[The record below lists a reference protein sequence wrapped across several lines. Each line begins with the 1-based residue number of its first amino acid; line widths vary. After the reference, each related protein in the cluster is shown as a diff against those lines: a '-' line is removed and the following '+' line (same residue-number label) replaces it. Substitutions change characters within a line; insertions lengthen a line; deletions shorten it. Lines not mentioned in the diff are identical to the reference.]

1 MIGGGTSLISWTIRW
16 VLPLVF
22 IAILVFVWNVQS
34 MSMDDIKGMR
44 VFRIGNGT
52 RPADLSDHQA
62 LTYKYQS
69 RVDQIGWLKGQCKR
83 CRSIIDAN
91 QTVFPY
97 LQIPPLLEEYAEQF
111 HQPLKARIAVLHV
124 WSSSESLP
132 PPFFQYWLASA
143 LANYQIADFLLFVP
157 DNATAALL
165 QRLMPVVT
173 AASASSNVRLHI
185 VGDFQDFLESRI
197 GQCLEESE
205 YNISGATIAR
215 LKPMFGYV
223 FQDYIDEYSHW
234 AWADMDLIFG
244 NLTKFLGRPL
254 AEGYDIISMSA
265 VEWSKKK
272 ARWRTH
278 ICCCETAL
286 AGQLTVLAN
295 TNETRNYF
303 RQSDLSDLD
312 QMRNYDE
319 RVFPW
324 LLKERGIRIAH
335 VFAQGTDQFKSLD
348 NSHFDWSPRGLY
360 KMGDDDGCY
369 EYEVGVVHMMKGKN
383 LVNSHPRV
391 AVKPESQGSADQIGT
406 KTLEET
412 IFPGPLVWETL
423 SGFAMN
429 FPVTSSAPWQP
440 YDAPTNNIICASV
453 RGRMTH

>member
-22 IAILVFVWNVQS
+22 LAILVFVWNVES
-34 MSMDDIKGMR
+34 LDDIKEMG

-52 RPADLSDHQA
+52 RPADLSDDQV

-97 LQIPPLLEEYAEQF
+97 LQIPPLF

-143 LANYQIADFLLFVP
+143 LANDQIADFFLFVP

-165 QRLMPVVT
+165 QRLMPV
-173 AASASSNVRLHI
+173 ASSNVRLHI

-205 YNISGATIAR
+205 YSISGATIAR
-215 LKPMFGYV
+215 LKPMLGYV
-223 FQDYIDEYSHW
+223 VQDYIEEYSHW
-234 AWADMDLIFG
+234 AWADMDLILG

-254 AEGYDIISMSA
+254 AEGYDVISMSA

-272 ARWRTH
+272 KSWWTH
-278 ICCCETAL
+278 ICCCQT
-286 AGQLTVLAN
+286 T
-295 TNETRNYF
+295 TF
-303 RQSDLSDLD
+303 
-312 QMRNYDE
+312 
-319 RVFPW
+319 
-324 LLKERGIRIAH
+324 
-335 VFAQGTDQFKSLD
+335 
-348 NSHFDWSPRGLY
+348 
-360 KMGDDDGCY
+360 
-369 EYEVGVVHMMKGKN
+369 GK
-383 LVNSHPRV
+383 
-391 AVKPESQGSADQIGT
+391 AI
-406 KTLEET
+406 
-412 IFPGPLVWETL
+412 
-423 SGFAMN
+423 
-429 FPVTSSAPWQP
+429 
-440 YDAPTNNIICASV
+440 
-453 RGRMTH
+453 